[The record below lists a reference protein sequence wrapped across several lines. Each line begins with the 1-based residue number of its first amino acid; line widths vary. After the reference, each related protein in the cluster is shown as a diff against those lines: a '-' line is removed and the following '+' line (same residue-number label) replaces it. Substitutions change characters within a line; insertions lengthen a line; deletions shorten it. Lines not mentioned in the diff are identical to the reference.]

1 MLEYTLEA
9 NELTANP
16 NDLRA
21 QVVNVSSYSQ
31 ADLVDR
37 IMKIGAGL
45 TRSDII
51 SVLEAEKQVVADV
64 VAEGGAVTTELFNAF
79 PSISG
84 VFDSPDAPF
93 DPAKHKAHIK
103 LHPGIALRN
112 AVADIKTKRVAAV
125 VTGTVITAVTDLKT
139 GAINET
145 LTPGRDMKV
154 SGVKLRIAGTDPAVG
169 LYFVPAAGDAV
180 KADISDVVVNNPSEL
195 IALVPA
201 LPAGTYRVRIATQ
214 YTSGKL
220 LKAPH
225 TFTFDKELTVTSP
238 A

>member
-9 NELTANP
+9 NELTDNP
-16 NDLRA
+16 NDSRA

-84 VFDSPDAPF
+84 VFDTPDAPF
-93 DPAKHKAHIK
+93 DPAKHKVHIK
-103 LHPGIALRN
+103 LHPGMALRS
-112 AVADIKTKRVAAV
+112 AVAQVKTKRVAAV

-154 SGVKLRIAGTDPAVG
+154 SGVKLKIAGTDPAVG
-169 LYFVPAAGDAV
+169 LYFVPDSGDAV

-195 IALVPA
+195 IALTPA
-201 LPAGTYRVRIATQ
+201 LPAGTYRVRIVTQ
-214 YTSGKL
+214 YASSRL
-220 LKAPH
+220 LKVPH
-225 TFTFDKELTVTSP
+225 TFTFDKGLTVT
-238 A
+238 